1 MTASPQSTQKSE
13 RHEKQIPLSTPSVER
28 KFERIEKQNTES
40 SPRSFDRVK
49 KSILSNS
56 LGSKQSGKGLSLSD
70 LKWKE
75 KNKRK
80 SLIHVTMESGR
91 AEPDPESIGVKRM
104 KMDARSYKAIFKKN
118 RMMDTFPGK
127 LNHHLLRAS
136 SANQQVQFEKAESDP
151 ESIGVKRKKMNAG
164 SNKAIFKKKRIL
176 ETLPDVDEELE
187 GPDILSQVGSG
198 DGRVISSA
206 PTGKKEGAGDESCG
220 RMVEKMRV
228 KRVDGAS
235 DEAPERCISSLRGSD
250 VGTFGNDINAEPIY
264 GHIVEDRSLEPS
276 DCDGSEKSGIGYTVR
291 ESLDD
296 AGRVLT
302 NCSSTSNMEVPE
314 SVILTHLGRSLDGA
328 IGVGNGE
335 QHIYPNAM
343 RSTMDSGL
351 DHTTMNAGKDVFSAV
366 ADPATS
372 LHEPENDNRLGL
384 HVECTEKRRTISIEL
399 DIDEPEERIAPS
411 VEQRSL
417 HIFLQREMTRLCQI
431 LKLPDGL
438 THMVRRFLKY
448 VIANNHVSSESPTTL
463 QAFQMALCWIA
474 ASIINHK
481 IDKKD
486 MLMLAKQILNYGCT
500 EEQANSIYSK
510 MQQWERMFLQCSET
524 INDSSRNC
532 LLATDDIG
540 KESSNV
546 DTGVSQFSS
555 FKLKNVKSGVEEKST
570 TVEPDNCKI
579 LSQHKQAPK
588 YKVSGSET
596 KDKIKQIQEKCD
608 KGLKKLVRQQW
619 KEIQEFRRIWEE
631 KRVQLENDYRL
642 KTAFVRCIY
651 DQGSM
656 RINKLKLL
664 DEDIAKKMEEHKF
677 LKDMNLKDLEA
688 KQLAAQKD
696 EREKAEYLLVKAKA
710 CCSDIRS
717 DDESHLLES
726 QSEDPGHSQTIA
738 HITVSGPENVIS
750 RSEQHIE
757 ELHNKIVCDL
767 QWDDV
772 VPCNTSVTVSAE
784 AVGCTVPT
792 ETVNNSINIMPERK
806 VGIVHCEKTSV
817 VAAEQPKE
825 LNPLA
830 CGERVSDEIPSSE
843 QIKKVMTE
851 VPETVYTDIVGHSC
865 SVKSHNAPIGVYDKL
880 DTNDLPENVINQS
893 VGADKLI
900 DGVPSLL
907 PLELE
912 QTIASPDHCGSMP
925 QSQVAQDKCHQCS
938 VSAELQDKDAQ
949 GTKNQSTTP
958 VEVAIL
964 EAVEAV
970 TSVQS
975 NHEVIENC
983 EQLQPHS
990 AYVSPGC
997 NQVPAGVVERQIQD
1011 EARSTSPIAEAS
1023 LHLTKELEALSYQA
1037 SSQSGGNLDLHPPVV
1052 HIDSTLDEAILE
1064 TVDAVISVQSNHEVI
1079 ENCQQLQQISSHV
1092 SPGCDQISAS
1102 EVEHQTQDEAR
1113 CSSQTA
1119 EASLHLTEDLEELS
1133 YQANSQSGG
1142 NLELHPPVSHV
1153 VSTLDGNH
1161 LDLGSANGIDIEPS
1175 GELNASSEIN
1185 VTMSRAVTCT
1195 IELPNQAVLQLRE
1208 DVTHLQ
1214 GPSNLLD
1221 YPSDPVGS
1229 WNPTPSFH
1237 AKPLQDELH
1246 RLRKEIEQEIKVHED
1261 KKSQLKSDCKKEIHE
1276 IIAQIRDK
1284 YDTKLKDAEA
1294 AYWLMKNEL
1303 ANNYNKVI
1311 MNKILA
1317 EAFKSKCFSLRP
1329 SEHPGTQQAVPSS
1342 HMQHLHQLSLPT
1354 SVRLSRGFSS
1364 RRPAYGYH
1372 TTAPNV
1378 QPVQPTVSHST
1389 RPSHVAVLSSSQPV
1403 QPLQHAAALS
1413 HNVPTRPPH
1422 VGTLTPSTGNL
1433 RVCREIHSLAPHP
1446 QAFRPAAST
1455 SVASVASFPPSAS
1468 SQLASVLR
1476 PAASS
1481 SFSQEAPPPPQHQP
1495 LLHSHPQTPQ
1505 PVTTNFISH
1514 GHGLP
1519 APPSISQST
1528 QELHMDMDTRPRVQL
1543 PHSFSPIPLIRTTF
1557 DLSQQSELQSFGNMQ
1572 GGLTSSVVQRNV
1584 VYLSDDD

>member
-13 RHEKQIPLSTPSVER
+13 RHDKQIPLSTPLVER
-28 KFERIEKQNTES
+28 KFERIEKQNAES

-49 KSILSNS
+49 KSILSSS
-56 LGSKQSGKGLSLSD
+56 LGSKQSEKGLSLSD

-75 KNKRK
+75 KNKQK

-118 RMMDTFPGK
+118 RMMDTLPGK
-127 LNHHLLRAS
+127 LNLHLQRAS
-136 SANQQVQFEKAESDP
+136 SANQQVQFGKAESDP
-151 ESIGVKRKKMNAG
+151 ESIGVKRKKMDAG
-164 SNKAIFKKKRIL
+164 SCKAIFNKKRIL

-187 GPDILSQVGSG
+187 GSDMLSQVGSG
-198 DGRVISSA
+198 DGRVICSE
-206 PTGKKEGAGDESCG
+206 PIGKKEDATEESCG

-250 VGTFGNDINAEPIY
+250 VDTFGNDINAESIY
-264 GHIVEDRSLEPS
+264 GHNIKDRPLEPS
-276 DCDGSEKSGIGYTVR
+276 DCNGSEKSGIGYTVR
-291 ESLDD
+291 EPLDD
-296 AGRVLT
+296 AGRVLP
-302 NCSSTSNMEVPE
+302 NCSSTNNMEVPE
-314 SVILTHLGRSLDGA
+314 SVSLTHLGRSLDGA
-328 IGVGNGE
+328 MGVGNGE
-335 QHIYPNAM
+335 KHIYPNSM

-366 ADPATS
+366 ADPATL
-372 LHEPENDNRLGL
+372 LHEPENDNRLGV

-399 DIDEPEERIAPS
+399 DMDEPEGRIAPS

-510 MQQWERMFLQCSET
+510 MQQWERMFLRCSES
-524 INDSSRNC
+524 INDSSRKC
-532 LLATDDIG
+532 LLAADDIG
-540 KESSNV
+540 KESSNA

-570 TVEPDNCKI
+570 TVEPDNCEI
-579 LSQHKQAPK
+579 LSQDNQAPK
-588 YKVSGSET
+588 DKVSGSEI

-608 KGLKKLVRQQW
+608 KGMKKLVRQQW
-619 KEIQEFRRIWEE
+619 KEIQEFHRIWEE
-631 KRVQLENDYRL
+631 KRVRLENDYRL
-642 KTAFVRCIY
+642 KTAFVRFIY

-696 EREKAEYLLVKAKA
+696 EREKAQYLLVKAKA
-710 CCSDIRS
+710 CCSEIRS
-717 DDESHLLES
+717 DDEPHLLES
-726 QSEDPGHSQTIA
+726 QSEDPGHSQSIA

-757 ELHNKIVCDL
+757 ELHNKIVHDL

-806 VGIVHCEKTSV
+806 VGIVHCETTSV

-843 QIKKVMTE
+843 QIKKVLTE

-865 SVKSHNAPIGVYDKL
+865 LVKSHNAPVRVYDKV
-880 DTNDLPENVINQS
+880 DTTDLPENVINQS
-893 VGADKLI
+893 EGADKLI

-907 PLELE
+907 PLE

-938 VSAELQDKDAQ
+938 VSAELQDQDAR

-975 NHEVIENC
+975 NQEVIENC
-983 EQLQPHS
+983 EQLQSHS

-997 NQVPAGVVERQIQD
+997 NQVTASEVERQTQD
-1011 EARSTSPIAEAS
+1011 EARSSSQIADAS
-1023 LHLTKELEALSYQA
+1023 VHLTKELEALSYQA
-1037 SSQSGGNLDLHPPVV
+1037 CSQSGGNLDLDPPVV
-1052 HIDSTLDEAILE
+1052 HIDSTLDKVILE
-1064 TVDAVISVQSNHEVI
+1064 TVEAVTSVQSNHEVI
-1079 ENCQQLQQISSHV
+1079 ENCEQLQQISSHV

-1113 CSSQTA
+1113 CSSQTS

-1161 LDLGSANGIDIEPS
+1161 LDLGSANGVDIEPS
-1175 GELNASSEIN
+1175 GELNTSSEIN
-1185 VTMSRAVTCT
+1185 ATMSRAVTST
-1195 IELPNQAVLQLRE
+1195 IEPPNQAVLQLRE

-1246 RLRKEIEQEIKVHED
+1246 RLRKEIEQEIEVHED

-1303 ANNYNKVI
+1303 DNNYNKVI

-1354 SVRLSRGFSS
+1354 SVRPSRGFSS

-1378 QPVQPTVSHST
+1378 QPVQLTVSHST

-1403 QPLQHAAALS
+1403 QLLHQAAALS

-1422 VGTLTPSTGNL
+1422 IGTLTPSTGNL
-1433 RVCREIHSLAPHP
+1433 RVCREIHSLAPHL
-1446 QAFRPAAST
+1446 QAFRPPAST
-1455 SVASVASFPPSAS
+1455 SVASVASFPPSVS

-1481 SFSQEAPPPPQHQP
+1481 SFSQQAPPPQLQP

-1514 GHGLP
+1514 GLP
-1519 APPSISQST
+1519 ASPSISQST
-1528 QELHMDMDTRPRVQL
+1528 QELRMDMDTRPRVQL
-1543 PHSFSPIPLIRTTF
+1543 PHSFAPIPRISTTF
-1557 DLSQQSELQSFGNMQ
+1557 DSSQQSELQSLGNMQ

-1584 VYLSDDD
+1584 VYLSDDE